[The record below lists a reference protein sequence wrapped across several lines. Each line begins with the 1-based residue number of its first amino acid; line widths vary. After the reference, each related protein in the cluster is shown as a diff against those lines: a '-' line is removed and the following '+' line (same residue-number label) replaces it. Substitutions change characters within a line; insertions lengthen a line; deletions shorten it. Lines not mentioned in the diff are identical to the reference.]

1 MFATT
6 SYRLF
11 AAASKLPRA
20 ATKAVRSQAAGAVR
34 EPAAAGALGRNAVT
48 KTCDRL
54 LASAAASG
62 EYDYILVGG
71 GTASCVLAKRLLEQ
85 DPNNKILVLE
95 AGSPDYEHKYIKIPA
110 AVGRLFKSEFD
121 WDYTSSGSTEG
132 GLGANH
138 DGVYLCRGKVLGGR

>member
-20 ATKAVRSQAAGAVR
+20 ATKAVRSQAAR
-34 EPAAAGALGRNAVT
+34 DPAAASVLGRDGVA

-95 AGSPDYEHKYIKIPA
+95 AGSPDPEV
-110 AVGRLFKSEFD
+110 VGDSRTGCIGPL
-121 WDYTSSGSTEG
+121 
-132 GLGANH
+132 
-138 DGVYLCRGKVLGGR
+138 